1 MFRCYYFV
9 DHNLRVKA
17 SAKIRVLILIWRCE
31 TTDVH
36 YLKSVL
42 SLFNIWWLN
51 VTPSISLKKVTIS
64 VDCILF
70 EVLFLPIIVLNCPI
84 HNFGDTVPDFYIF
97 FFFDMIW
104 GENFMQS
111 LLVFSICFLIK
122 KVITFKTV
130 LIWVFLIWLVTIQ
143 SKVTH

>member
-9 DHNLRVKA
+9 DHNLRVNA
-17 SAKIRVLILIWRCE
+17 SGKIRVLILIWRFE

-42 SLFNIWWLN
+42 SLLNIWWLN

-64 VDCILF
+64 ANCILF

-97 FFFDMIW
+97 FFFFWYDLRW
-104 GENFMQS
+104 KFHAKSACFFNLLFDKKSNNF
-111 LLVFSICFLIK
+111 
-122 KVITFKTV
+122 
-130 LIWVFLIWLVTIQ
+130 
-143 SKVTH
+143 